1 MEYGESETLLL
12 FGIGII
18 TVLLAAII
26 WFFRT
31 LLPFMSA
38 RAEIK
43 MELSRSGGKEY
54 TFWKRELKR
63 LYVSLIPIVGRGM
76 MKLIR

>member
-1 MEYGESETLLL
+1 MVYGENESMLL
-12 FGIGII
+12 FVICII

-38 RAEIK
+38 RVEIK
-43 MELSRSGGKEY
+43 MELSRSRGKEY
-54 TFWKRELKR
+54 IFWKRELRR
-63 LYVSLIPIVGRGM
+63 LYVSLIPIVGKGM
-76 MKLIR
+76 TKLIR